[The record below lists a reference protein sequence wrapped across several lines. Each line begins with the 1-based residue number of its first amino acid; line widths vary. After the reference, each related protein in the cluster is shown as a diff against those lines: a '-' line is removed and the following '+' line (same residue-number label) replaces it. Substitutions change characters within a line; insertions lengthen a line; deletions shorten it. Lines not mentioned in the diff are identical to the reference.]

1 MDDALGKK
9 LVDKY
14 REHYSAGGLYEC
26 DLYPGIVAELTA
38 LRDAGKALAIVSS
51 KPAPFI
57 KRLLEQFGID
67 AMFEVISAPD
77 IGHVNPSKAQLINAA
92 LERMDLLPCDAV
104 MVGDRLFDIVGG
116 KEAGTLTLGAAYG
129 YGGEQE
135 MEANG
140 ADLIALRPNQISEL
154 IFNYEKTY

>member
-1 MDDALGKK
+1 MDDELGRK

-26 DLYPGIVAELTA
+26 DLYPGVAEELTA
-38 LRDAGKALAIVSS
+38 LRDAGKTLAIVSS
-51 KPAPFI
+51 KPEPFI
-57 KRLLEQFGID
+57 KRLLDKFGISD
-67 AMFEVISAPD
+67 MFEVISAPE
-77 IGHVNPSKAQLINAA
+77 IGHVNPSKAQLINSA
-92 LERMDLLPCDAV
+92 LGRLGIAPDDAV
-104 MVGDRLFDIVGG
+104 MVGDRLFDVIGG

-135 MEANG
+135 MKANG

-154 IFNYEKTY
+154 IFNYEKAV